1 MSILDVNVCFVDV
14 PEGWTHFFA
23 SIVLVCVFL
32 LGALRL
38 RDISEPYLLI
48 LIILLLCCVYLCCV
62 FTSFDLLV
70 RDSLCASW
78 VWLTTLGRSFAFS
91 AFYGRIAGL

>member
-1 MSILDVNVCFVDV
+1 MD
-14 PEGWTHFFA
+14 TFFA

-32 LGALRL
+32 LGILRL

-70 RDSLCASW
+70 QDSLCASW
-78 VWLTTLGRSFAFS
+78 IWLTTLVGVLLLAPSMV
-91 AFYGRIAGL
+91 GLLVSSRDILF